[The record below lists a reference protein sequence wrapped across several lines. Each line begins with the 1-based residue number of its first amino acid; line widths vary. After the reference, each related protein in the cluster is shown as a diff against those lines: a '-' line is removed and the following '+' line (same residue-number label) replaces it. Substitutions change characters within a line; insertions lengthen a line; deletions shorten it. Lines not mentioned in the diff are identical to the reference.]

1 MREIFENVSGSP
13 RLRRFTTSY
22 LMVYFIIT
30 LSVNL
35 LIRYL
40 PILDTTAL
48 VHVKNLVVYFV
59 EGALLYGLI
68 RGIVTKNYRFG
79 DGIASFG
86 ETENYIFYLAYSI
99 VNTLYNAL
107 YSLTTLLADKEG
119 AVGIVGTVLTVV
131 LLVFRLLINFGLVR
145 LYFEKLVFGNKN
157 LNVGSVFRGSIK
169 TVSEHPKRIILAE
182 LMPVAVKYV
191 STLMGVAIISVVSPG
206 VDSHWMVSFVT
217 SCLVTVQF
225 GALVYVWP
233 VYYLYYKET
242 CEM

>member
-22 LMVYFIIT
+22 LMIYFIIT

-48 VHVKNLVVYFV
+48 VHVKNLVVYFI

-99 VNTLYNAL
+99 VNTLYGAV
-107 YSLTTLLADKEG
+107 YSLVGILAEKEG
-119 AVGIVGTVLTVV
+119 AVGIVGTVLSVI

-145 LYFEKLVFGNKN
+145 LYFEKLVFGSKK
-157 LNVGSVFRGSIK
+157 LDVRSVVRGCMK
-169 TVSEHPKRIILAE
+169 TASEYPKRIIGSE
-182 LMPVAVKYV
+182 LMLVAVKYV
-191 STLMGVAIISVVSPG
+191 STLMGVAIVSVVSPG

-225 GALVYVWP
+225 GALIYVWP